1 MRGRVTK
8 EFTIYK
14 EESKSDGGVKF
25 SVDREFKLLSID
37 KEYIK
42 VLFDG
47 DDFPVSIGEQDFD
60 NVSLRLA
67 KENEKHLLIYNINKY
82 YEVLR
87 DSRL

>member
-8 EFTIYK
+8 EFTIYGG
-14 EESKSDGGVKF
+14 ESKSDEVVKLL
-25 SVDREFKLLSID
+25 VDREFKLISID
-37 KEYIK
+37 KEYIR

-47 DDFPVSIGEQDFD
+47 DDFPVSISEQDFD
-60 NVSLRLA
+60 NVSLRLS